1 MRGQMNRNLKA
12 FLTLILASSL
22 VGAHAQTSSAT
33 GSSHKK
39 TAKKAAARQ
48 AGPTVEEQIRQ
59 LRQDF
64 QQQLTD
70 LKAQIA
76 ERDAQL
82 QQAQQAA
89 QAAQQKASDAS
100 AKADTVSSSVA
111 QSTQAVTSLQGAV
124 SDLKTSDTNLVQTVQ
139 DSQKAI
145 TKQITDAVDSPSSIH
160 YKGVTITPVS
170 FLAAESVFRTRA
182 LNSDINTPFNAIP
195 FPGAAQ
201 YNVSEFNGSGRQSR
215 IGALFQGKLPNMMLS
230 GYVEADFLNA
240 GATSN
245 NNQSN
250 SYPLRQRQAWAQAA
264 LNNGFTVTGG
274 QMWSLVTET
283 KHSTDPRSENLP
295 QTIDPQ
301 YHVGFSWT
309 RQYGVRFSQMFAA
322 NKATIAA
329 SVEESQGLYAGSNA
343 PANFFIGGGGNGGG
357 LFNPTT
363 NYTNNVAPDFV
374 VKAAFDPGY
383 GHYEIG
389 GLLRFFRDRY
399 YPNQG
404 AVPASAVGGVNDT
417 KTGGGLI
424 ANARIPLSHYA
435 DFGIHA
441 LTGVGVGRYGSSTLP
456 DFTVHP
462 DGTLAPIHATQVL
475 LTLEPHV
482 TKKLDVFINSGMEY
496 AQRTTYMNAKG
507 VLVGYAPPTLNNTG
521 CSTETLPTSGGNGFA
536 GGAPYNPG
544 TPANCA
550 GVTKAVFEDTLG
562 FWYRFY
568 NGPKGSL
575 RYGMQYSY
583 FDKHAWTGIGGAP
596 KGQDNMLYTSFR
608 YYLP

>member
-1 MRGQMNRNLKA
+1 MNRNLKA
-12 FLTLILASSL
+12 FLTLVLASSL

-33 GSSHKK
+33 GSAATPHKK
-39 TAKKAAARQ
+39 TAKKAVAKKE
-48 AGPTVEEQIRQ
+48 AGSTVEEQIRE
-59 LRQDF
+59 LREDF
-64 QQQLTD
+64 QQQITD

-76 ERDAQL
+76 ARDAQL
-82 QQAQQAA
+82 QQAQQTA
-89 QAAQQKASDAS
+89 QAAQQKATDAS

-124 SDLKTSDTNLVQTVQ
+124 SDLKTSDTNLIQTVQ
-139 DSQKAI
+139 DSQKTI
-145 TKQITDAVDSPSSIH
+145 QKQITEAVDSPSTLH
-160 YKGVTITPVS
+160 YKGVTITPIA
-170 FLAAESVFRTRA
+170 FLAAESVDRTRS
-182 LNSDINTPFNAIP
+182 LNSDINTPFNAVP
-195 FPGAAQ
+195 YPGAAQ
-201 YNVSEFNGSGRQSR
+201 WNVSEFNATGRQSR
-215 IGALFQGKLPNMMLS
+215 IGALFQGKLPNLTIG

-245 NNQSN
+245 NNESN
-250 SYPLRQRQAWAQAA
+250 SYPLRFRQAWAQAA
-264 LNNGFTVTGG
+264 MNNGFTVTGG

-283 KHSTDPRSENLP
+283 KHSTDPRSENMP

-309 RQYGVRFSQMFAA
+309 RQYGVRFSKMFAG

-329 SVEESQGLYAGSNA
+329 SVEESQGLYAGSNV
-343 PANFFIGGGGNGGG
+343 PSNFFIGGGGNGGG

-363 NYTNNVAPDFV
+363 NYTNNIAPDFV

-383 GHYEIG
+383 GHYEIF
-389 GLLRFFRDRY
+389 GLARFFRDRY
-399 YPNQG
+399 YPNQATKSTVG
-404 AVPASAVGGVNDT
+404 ATNATAA
-417 KTGGGLI
+417 GGGI
-424 ANARIPLSHYA
+424 GFNARFPVTTKA
-435 DFGIHA
+435 DFGLHV
-441 LTGVGVGRYGSSTLP
+441 LTGDGVGRYGSVTLP

-462 DGTLAPIHATQVL
+462 DGTPAPIRATQAL

-482 TKKLDVFINSGMEY
+482 TKKLDLYINSGVEY
-496 AQRTTYMNAKG
+496 AQRTTYLNSNG
-507 VLVGYAPPTLNNTG
+507 VLVGYAPQTLNNTG
-521 CSTETLPTSGGNGFA
+521 CSTETLPTATGNGFA

-550 GVTKAVFEDTLG
+550 GVTKAVFEDTIGL
-562 FWYRFY
+562 WYRFY

-583 FDKHAWTGIGGAP
+583 LDKHAWTGIGGAP
-596 KGQDNMLYTSFR
+596 KGQDNMVYTSFR